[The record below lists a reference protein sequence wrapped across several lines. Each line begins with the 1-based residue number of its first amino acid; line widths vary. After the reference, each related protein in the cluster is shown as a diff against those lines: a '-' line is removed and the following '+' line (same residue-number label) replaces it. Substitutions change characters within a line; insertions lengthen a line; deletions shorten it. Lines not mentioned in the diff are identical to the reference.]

1 MKLPQIKDNRT
12 KIKKLYKYNVFKSK
26 KTNKIYSKNLKINQY
41 SINWSKGQKRKKFRT
56 KNKTKKAKNN

>member
-12 KIKKLYKYNVFKSK
+12 KIMKMYKYNAFKSK

-41 SINWSKGQKRKKFRT
+41 NINWSKNQKKKKFRT